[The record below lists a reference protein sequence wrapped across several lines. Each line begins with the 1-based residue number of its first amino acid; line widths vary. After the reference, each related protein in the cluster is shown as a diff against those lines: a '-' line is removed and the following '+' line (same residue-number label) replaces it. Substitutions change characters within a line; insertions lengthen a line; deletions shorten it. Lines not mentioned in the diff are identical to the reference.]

1 MYIHR
6 GGITYCTDQ
15 PWEKTNKEET
25 VDVMVECETRL
36 YSDLLMLE
44 E

>member
-1 MYIHR
+1 MSTVGVLHIVR
-6 GGITYCTDQ
+6 TSL
-15 PWEKTNKEET
+15 WEKTNKEET

-36 YSDLLMLE
+36 YSNLLMLE